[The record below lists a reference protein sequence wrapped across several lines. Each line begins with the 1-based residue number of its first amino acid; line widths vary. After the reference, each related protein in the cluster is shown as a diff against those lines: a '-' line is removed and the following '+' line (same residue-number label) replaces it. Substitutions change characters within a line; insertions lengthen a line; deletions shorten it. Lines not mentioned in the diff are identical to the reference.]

1 MSEPEHD
8 GEQSFISHL
17 VELRE
22 RLLKAVAA
30 VLLVLVGLMPFA
42 NKLYGWLALPLIHHL
57 PQGGTMIAT
66 EVASPFL
73 TPLKLAFFVALFV
86 AIPFVLYQLWAFVA
100 PGLYRHEK
108 RLAVPILVS
117 SVILFYIGCAFAYF
131 LVLPAVFAFMTGI
144 APAGVAVTPDIGRYL
159 DFVLMLFL
167 AFGLCF
173 EVPVVLVIL
182 VAGMSLIPKEYYE
195 AAEVFGASPWKR
207 FVRITLPLLRPSLQT
222 ALILRTI
229 LAFEV
234 FAIVLVLAGNN
245 LPILMGETFNW
256 QFALQDRAGASAYA
270 MVILGISIA
279 FTLFFLWALGERK
292 ETR

>member
-1 MSEPEHD
+1 MSEADRQEEEG

-30 VLLVLVGLMPFA
+30 VVLVLLALLPFA
-42 NKLYGWLALPLIHHL
+42 NKLYGWLALPLIRHL

-73 TPLKLAFFVALFV
+73 TPLKLAFFVALII
-86 AIPFVLYQLWAFVA
+86 AIPVVLYQLWAFVA
-100 PGLYRHEK
+100 PGLYRNEK

-117 SVILFYIGCAFAYF
+117 AVILFYIGCTFAYF
-131 LVLPAVFAFMTGI
+131 LVLPAVFTFMTAV
-144 APAGVAVTPDIGRYL
+144 APAGVSVMPDIGRYL

-182 VAGMSLIPKEYYE
+182 VALGVVSTE
-195 AAEVFGASPWKR
+195 
-207 FVRITLPLLRPSLQT
+207 Q
-222 ALILRTI
+222 
-229 LAFEV
+229 LAQSRRYAIV
-234 FAIVLVLAGNN
+234 GSFAIAAVLTPPDVLSQTMLAIPMCLLYEVG
-245 LPILMGETFNW
+245 II
-256 QFALQDRAGASAYA
+256 GARTLTGGGPSAQSA
-270 MVILGISIA
+270 
-279 FTLFFLWALGERK
+279 TGERIDS
-292 ETR
+292 

>member
-1 MSEPEHD
+1 MSEAEHEGE

-30 VLLVLVGLMPFA
+30 VMLVLLALLPFA
-42 NKLYGWLALPLIHHL
+42 NRLYGWLALPLISHL

-131 LVLPAVFAFMTGI
+131 LVLPAVFTFMTGV

-182 VAGMSLIPKEYYE
+182 VALGMVTPAQLAGSRRYAIVGAFAVAAVLTPPDPMSQIGLALPAIILYE
-195 AAEVFGASPWKR
+195 ISIYMARLVERKRAAESAS
-207 FVRITLPLLRPSLQT
+207 TEL
-222 ALILRTI
+222 
-229 LAFEV
+229 E
-234 FAIVLVLAGNN
+234 
-245 LPILMGETFNW
+245 ET
-256 QFALQDRAGASAYA
+256 
-270 MVILGISIA
+270 
-279 FTLFFLWALGERK
+279 
-292 ETR
+292 